1 MKLNIQGWNCKN
13 PIHKENDVKIATKRN
28 MTKFDTKIK
37 WKKKKPRVKLLK
49 KQINQENN

>member
-37 WKKKKPRVKLLK
+37 WKKKPRVKLLK